1 MKRLWHYLS
10 GNSGNEPP
18 PTYFLELNRQ
28 CGIIAGPACLV
39 CLLAWLPYI
48 SLDVSIYP
56 HLPLIVWLRLGLT
69 LVAGICLVLF
79 LFDRFRR
86 HSYYLLLALLV
97 YLLLATAL
105 ILGLVSADPAYMGGF
120 SFILLVLPIM
130 PFLKRNS
137 IPLVFLALVVFFLIG
152 RRQNMIFLD
161 FRNQYGAF
169 NLLAASMVSLL
180 GIILM
185 DAIRRRSY
193 RDHLKLFQVSE
204 ELQGAYEE
212 VRLINSE
219 LEKTSIA
226 LVINNEELKQVN
238 RVKSELM
245 GIVAHDL
252 RNPLAV
258 ITGYTEFLREQIREH
273 PDAEKPLQAISDS
286 SDKIMK
292 LITGLLENN
301 AIEKGKL
308 KMNLEKCDLGRLAE
322 EIVNQTAFLAESKEQ
337 RLSIKTE
344 AGCIC
349 LVDRMLIGQV
359 FDNLVSNALKFT
371 PPGREIKVKL
381 EKKRN
386 QAGALSFCFSVSDQ
400 GPGLTAEDKK
410 MLFGRF
416 QRLSA
421 RPTGG
426 ESSTGLGLS
435 IIKELVE
442 LHQGRIVV
450 DSEPGRGATF
460 SVELPEKTA
469 ALESA

>member
-1 MKRLWHYLS
+1 MKILA
-10 GNSGNEPP
+10 GNSSSEPP
-18 PTYFLELNRQ
+18 PSYLLELNRQ
-28 CGIIAGPACLV
+28 CGVVAGPAFLV

-56 HLPLIVWLRLGLT
+56 HLPLIIWLRLGLT
-69 LVAGICLVLF
+69 LVAGLCLGLF

-86 HSYYLLLALLV
+86 YSYYLLLGLMI

-105 ILGLVSADPAYMGGF
+105 ILGLVAADPAYMGGF
-120 SFILLVLPIM
+120 SFILLILPIM
-130 PFLKRNS
+130 PFLKKHS
-137 IPLVFLALVVFFLIG
+137 ISLAALALALFFLVG
-152 RRQNMIFLD
+152 RSQSMSFVE
-161 FRNQYGAF
+161 FRDQYGAF

-193 RDHLKLFQVSE
+193 QDHQELFQLSE

-212 VRLINSE
+212 VRLINAE

-226 LVINNEELKQVN
+226 LSINNEELKQVN

-245 GIVAHDL
+245 GVVAHDL

-258 ITGYTEFLREQIREH
+258 ITGYTEFLREQIREN

-308 KMNLEKCDLGRLAE
+308 KMNLEECDLALLAE
-322 EIVNQTAFLAESKEQ
+322 EIVGQTVFLAEKKGQ
-337 RLSIKTE
+337 QLSCKTE
-344 AGCIC
+344 TGCIC
-349 LVDRMLIGQV
+349 LIDRMLIGQV
-359 FDNLVSNALKFT
+359 FDNLVSNAIKFT
-371 PPGREIKVKL
+371 PPGLEIRVKL
-381 EKKRN
+381 EKKSD
-386 QAGALSFCFSVSDQ
+386 QDGAVCFCFSVSDQ

-421 RPTGG
+421 RPTAG

-442 LHQGRIVV
+442 LHQGRILV

-460 SVELPEKTA
+460 SVELPKKTA
-469 ALESA
+469 VREAG